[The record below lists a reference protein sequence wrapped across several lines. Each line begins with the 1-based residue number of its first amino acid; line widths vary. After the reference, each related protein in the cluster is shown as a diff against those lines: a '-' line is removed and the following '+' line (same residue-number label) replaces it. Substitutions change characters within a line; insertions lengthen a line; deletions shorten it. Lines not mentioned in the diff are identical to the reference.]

1 MNIYIYIYCILTFA
15 SLYGYYAELYCAYRL
30 PWFHQEPSEKEL
42 EEMTRQQERDTTETG
57 NSAAVLP
64 AGFLQTLKTEMEWD
78 VSTKEGM
85 KQTSLELSKI
95 LLSDDSPIAIPSNTD
110 TSKVRME
117 VGKIILQNKDKPMED
132 ILELITQKYGLKE
145 SKEKDSKIKEE
156 MAASICHVE
165 ANGKICHV
173 FRDLAAAYSAEGNRH
188 AANAYRKVVSV
199 IMELDFE
206 ITVDNAKGLG
216 SGKNKI
222 QGEWDGWSMFM

>member
-1 MNIYIYIYCILTFA
+1 MNIHCVFSRLCH
-15 SLYGYYAELYCAYRL
+15 YGHAELYCEYRL
-30 PWFHQEPSEKEL
+30 PWFHHEPSEKEQ
-42 EEMTRQQERDTTETG
+42 EEIMRQEKNETTEIG
-57 NSAAVLP
+57 SSAAVLP
-64 AGFLQTLKTEMEWD
+64 AGFLQTLKMEMKWD

-132 ILELITQKYGLKE
+132 ILALITQKYGLKE

-165 ANGKICHV
+165 ANGKICNV

-199 IMELDFE
+199 IMELEFE

-222 QGEWDGWSMFM
+222 QGEWDWWFM